1 MISHKDL
8 SKEREREREEQPLNK
23 KDLQSF
29 ITAIKRPFG
38 LSFLITQFSVSITH
52 SSKMIGP
59 IAKRLFGKR

>member
-8 SKEREREREEQPLNK
+8 SKEREREEQPLNK

-38 LSFLITQFSVSITH
+38 FSFLITQFFVSITH
-52 SSKMIGP
+52 NSKMMGP
-59 IAKRLFGKR
+59 IVKRLFGKQ